1 MASGKEEQIQK
12 TKKAINKTPNEKTKA
27 KNNSPACKNKY
38 LIFVLSCIVA
48 FVALGV
54 AAYTLF
60 LNKQLQ
66 AQLSNAQNNFST
78 HLQQLEQKQDQA
90 QELINAKTNNAEE
103 IQKQLQTKFESLSKQ
118 LQNAMNQKF
127 YQNQDWLLL
136 KARYY
141 LELAQINAHWSNE
154 MDSTI
159 TLLEQADK
167 LLKQLNSPKILGI
180 RQAIAKDIA
189 QTQALPSVDVA
200 GLLSQL
206 DAAQSSINDLS
217 IPLPISKNVT
227 SAENTTPPANNLPT
241 WRARLQNSM
250 NVLEKLVVI
259 RRHNQEIKPLI
270 SPAFEALLKEK
281 LRLNL
286 QEAQWAILNNEP
298 FVFQLVLKQAIDS
311 LKMNFNANA
320 PNTAALIKKL
330 TELQQTNITQKRPR
344 MGSALSMLN
353 ELIDAKKTS
362 ANQSIHSE
370 QGGNQ

>member
-12 TKKAINKTPNEKTKA
+12 AKKAVNTTPNEKTKS
-27 KNNSPACKNKY
+27 KSNSPVCKNKY
-38 LIFVLSCIVA
+38 LIFVLSFILA

-60 LNKQLQ
+60 LNKQLHD
-66 AQLSNAQNNFST
+66 QLSETQNNFST
-78 HLQQLEQKQDQA
+78 HLQQLEEKHDQTQA
-90 QELINAKTNNAEE
+90 QINAKTNNAEE
-103 IQKQLQTKFESLSKQ
+103 IQKQLQTEFESLSKQ

-141 LELAQINAHWSNE
+141 LELAQINAHWSNGV
-154 MDSTI
+154 DSTI
-159 TLLEQADK
+159 ALLKQADQ
-167 LLKQLNSPKILGI
+167 LLKQLNDPKILDI

-189 QTQALPSVDVA
+189 QTQALPSVDIA

-217 IPLPISKNVT
+217 IPLPVNEHLT
-227 SAENTTPPANNLPT
+227 STENTTTPANNSPT
-241 WRARLQNSM
+241 WRDRLQNSM

-259 RRHNQEIKPLI
+259 RRHDQEIKPLI
-270 SPAFEALLKEK
+270 SPAFEAILKEK

-298 FVFQLVLKQAIDS
+298 FVYQRVLKQAIDS
-311 LKMNFNANA
+311 LKMNFNANT

-330 TELQQTNITQKRPR
+330 TELQQTNITRKRPS
-344 MGSALSMLN
+344 MGSALPMLN
-353 ELIDAKKTS
+353 ELIDTKKTS
-362 ANQSIHSE
+362 VNQSIDSE
-370 QGGNQ
+370 LGGNQ

>member
-12 TKKAINKTPNEKTKA
+12 AKKAVKTTHNEKTTPKI
-27 KNNSPACKNKY
+27 NSTVCKNKY
-38 LIFVLSCIVA
+38 LIFVLSFIVA
-48 FVALGV
+48 LVALGV

-60 LNKQLQ
+60 LNKQLHE
-66 AQLSNAQNNFST
+66 QLNKTQNNFSA

-90 QELINAKTNNAEE
+90 QEQLNAKTNNAEE

-141 LELAQINAHWSNE
+141 LELAQINAHWSNGV
-154 MDSTI
+154 DPTI
-159 TLLEQADK
+159 A
-167 LLKQLNSPKILGI
+167 LLKQADQLLKQFNDPKILDI
-180 RQAIAKDIA
+180 RQAIAKDIV

-206 DAAQSSINDLS
+206 DAAQSSINDLRT
-217 IPLPISKNVT
+217 PLPLNENLT
-227 SAENTTPPANNLPT
+227 STKKTTTPANSSPT
-241 WRARLQNSM
+241 WRDRFQNSM

-259 RRHNQEIKPLI
+259 RRHDQEIKPLI
-270 SPAFEALLKEK
+270 SPAFEAILKEK

-298 FVFQLVLKQAIDS
+298 FVYQLVLKQAIDS
-311 LKMNFNANA
+311 LKMNFNANT

-330 TELQQTNITQKRPR
+330 TELHQTNITQKRPS
-344 MGSALSMLN
+344 MGSALPMLN
-353 ELIDAKKTS
+353 ELIDTKKS
-362 ANQSIHSE
+362 ANQSIDSE

>member
-27 KNNSPACKNKY
+27 KSNSPVCKNKY

-103 IQKQLQTKFESLSKQ
+103 IQKQLLTKFESLSKE

-159 TLLEQADK
+159 TLLEQADR

-217 IPLPISKNVT
+217 IPLPISENVA

-250 NVLEKLVVI
+250 NILEKLVVI

>member
-12 TKKAINKTPNEKTKA
+12 AKKAVNTTPNEKTKS
-27 KNNSPACKNKY
+27 KSNSPVCKNKY
-38 LIFVLSCIVA
+38 LIIVLSFILA

-60 LNKQLQ
+60 LNKQLHD
-66 AQLSNAQNNFST
+66 QLSETQNNFST
-78 HLQQLEQKQDQA
+78 HLQQLEEKQDQA
-90 QELINAKTNNAEE
+90 QTQINAKTNNAEE
-103 IQKQLQTKFESLSKQ
+103 IQKQLQTEFESLSKQ

-141 LELAQINAHWSNE
+141 LELAQINAHWSNGV
-154 MDSTI
+154 DSTI
-159 TLLEQADK
+159 ALLNQADQ
-167 LLKQLNSPKILGI
+167 LLKQLNEPKILDI

-189 QTQALPSVDVA
+189 QTQALPSVDIA

-217 IPLPISKNVT
+217 IPLPVNEHPT
-227 SAENTTPPANNLPT
+227 STENTTTPANNSAT
-241 WRARLQNSM
+241 WRDRLQNSM

-259 RRHNQEIKPLI
+259 RRHDQEIKPLI
-270 SPAFEALLKEK
+270 SPAFEAILKEK

-298 FVFQLVLKQAIDS
+298 VVYQRVLKQAIDS
-311 LKMNFNANA
+311 LNMNFNANT

-330 TELQQTNITQKRPR
+330 TELQQANITRKRPS
-344 MGSALSMLN
+344 MGTALPMLN
-353 ELIDAKKTS
+353 ELIDTKKTS
-362 ANQSIHSE
+362 ANQSIDSKL
-370 QGGNQ
+370 GGNQ

>member
-12 TKKAINKTPNEKTKA
+12 AKKAVNATPTEKTKP
-27 KNNSPACKNKY
+27 KSNSPVCKNKY
-38 LIFVLSCIVA
+38 LIFVLSCLIA
-48 FVALGV
+48 FVALGL
-54 AAYTLF
+54 AAYTFF
-60 LNKQLQ
+60 LNKQLHD
-66 AQLSNAQNNFST
+66 QLSEVQNNFST

-103 IQKQLQTKFESLSKQ
+103 IQKQLQTKFENLSKQ
-118 LQNAMNQKF
+118 LQNAMNQQF

-141 LELAQINAHWSNE
+141 LELAQINAHWSNGA
-154 MDSTI
+154 DSTI
-159 TLLEQADK
+159 ALLRQADQ
-167 LLKQLNSPKILGI
+167 LLKQLNGPKILDI
-180 RQAIAKDIA
+180 RQAVAKDIA
-189 QTQALPSVDVA
+189 QTQALPSVDIA

-206 DAAQSSINDLS
+206 DAAQSSINNLGV
-217 IPLPISKNVT
+217 PLPVSEKVT
-227 SAENTTPPANNLPT
+227 STENTTSPANNSPT
-241 WRARLQNSM
+241 WRTRLQNSM

-259 RRHNQEIKPLI
+259 RRHKQEIKPLI
-270 SPAFEALLKEK
+270 SPAFEAILKEK

-298 FVFQLVLKQAIDS
+298 FVYQLVLKQAIDS
-311 LKMNFNANA
+311 LKTNFNANT

-344 MGSALSMLN
+344 IGSALPMLN
-353 ELIDAKKTS
+353 ELIDTQKTS
-362 ANQSIHSE
+362 ANQSINSE

>member
-12 TKKAINKTPNEKTKA
+12 AKKAVNATPTEKTKP
-27 KNNSPACKNKY
+27 KSNSPVCKNKY

-48 FVALGV
+48 FVALGI
-54 AAYTLF
+54 AAYTFF
-60 LNKQLQ
+60 LNKQLHD
-66 AQLSNAQNNFST
+66 QLSEVQNNFST
-78 HLQQLEQKQDQA
+78 HLQQLEQKQDQV

-103 IQKQLQTKFESLSKQ
+103 LQKQLQTKFENLSKQ
-118 LQNAMNQKF
+118 LQNAMNQQF

-141 LELAQINAHWSNE
+141 LELAQINAHWSNGA
-154 MDSTI
+154 DSTI
-159 TLLEQADK
+159 ALLRQADQ
-167 LLKQLNSPKILGI
+167 LLKQLNGPKILDI
-180 RQAIAKDIA
+180 RQAVAKDIA
-189 QTQALPSVDVA
+189 QTQALPSVDIA

-206 DAAQSSINDLS
+206 DAAQSSINDLGV
-217 IPLPISKNVT
+217 PLPVSEKVT
-227 SAENTTPPANNLPT
+227 STENTTSPANNSPT
-241 WRARLQNSM
+241 WRTRLQNSM

-259 RRHNQEIKPLI
+259 RRHEQEIKPLI
-270 SPAFEALLKEK
+270 SPAFEAILKEK

-298 FVFQLVLKQAIDS
+298 FVYQLVLKQAIDS
-311 LKMNFNANA
+311 LKTNFNANT

-344 MGSALSMLN
+344 IGSALPMLN
-353 ELIDAKKTS
+353 ELIDTQKTS
-362 ANQSIHSE
+362 ANQSINSE